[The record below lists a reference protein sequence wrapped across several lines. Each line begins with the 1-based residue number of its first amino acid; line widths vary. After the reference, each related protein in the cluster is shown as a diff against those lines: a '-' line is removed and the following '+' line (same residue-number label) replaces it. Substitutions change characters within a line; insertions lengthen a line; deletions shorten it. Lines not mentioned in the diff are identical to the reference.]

1 VTAAVPTLHL
11 VATPIGNLGDL
22 APRAIEV
29 LSSVALVCCEDTRRT
44 GRLLRHAGIKAT
56 RLAVCNEH
64 TELSRVVDVVDTL
77 LAGDDVALVTD
88 AGTPGISDP
97 GERLVRA
104 TLDAG
109 FRVSAVPGP
118 VAAVMALVIS
128 GLPTSRYVFEGFLP
142 RSGKE
147 RSARL
152 VDIAAEERTVVVYE
166 APHRIVRTVHDLA
179 EACGDDRQ
187 VAIARELTKLYET
200 VTRGTLGSI
209 DIGDPRGEYVIV
221 VAGRPPDSQPTDDDA
236 IRAALRAQLDAGATR
251 RDAAA
256 TVAGQLGVPK
266 RTAYALATGMRYAGT
281 LTGTDGIVSGGGHR
295 QAEGPR

>member
-1 VTAAVPTLHL
+1 
-11 VATPIGNLGDL
+11 
-22 APRAIEV
+22 
-29 LSSVALVCCEDTRRT
+29 
-44 GRLLRHAGIKAT
+44 
-56 RLAVCNEH
+56 
-64 TELSRVVDVVDTL
+64 
-77 LAGDDVALVTD
+77 
-88 AGTPGISDP
+88 
-97 GERLVRA
+97 
-104 TLDAG
+104 
-109 FRVSAVPGP
+109 
-118 VAAVMALVIS
+118 MALVIS

-187 VAIARELTKLYET
+187 VAITRELTKLYET

-221 VAGRPPDSQPTDDDA
+221 LAGRPRDSEPPDDDT

-266 RTAYALATGMRYAGT
+266 RTAYALATGMRDAGT
-281 LTGTDGIVSGGGHR
+281 LTGTDGIVSGGGGHR